1 MKAMQI
7 SQYGKD
13 EKVIL
18 TEVKTPAVGAHD
30 ILIEVYAASVNPVD
44 YKLRD
49 GALKAVR
56 PKKLPLTLGNDF
68 AGIVTKIGAEVTR
81 FKEGDAVY
89 GAASADR
96 WGSFAEYFVVGEQ
109 YAALKPSNLSF
120 TEAASLPLTALTAY
134 QALTEWLDVQPSQK
148 IFIPGGAGGVGVV
161 AIPIAKHLG
170 AYVAT
175 TGSPRGRELINSLH
189 PDLFIDYQTTDFSKQ
204 LTNYDGVF
212 DTRGGDDLIKAFSI
226 LKPKGKIVSIA
237 GIPDKA
243 FAKREELPQ
252 AIQLALAVNAR
263 KVHSLAKKHEVS
275 YHYFMKRAD
284 GIQLEKITHLIE
296 KGVIKPIIDK
306 IFTFEETQAA
316 LDYVEAGKAKGK
328 VVITVKGH
336 LSGS

>member
-148 IFIPGGAGGVGVV
+148 IFIPGVLVV
-161 AIPIAKHLG
+161 WVLLRFQSQN
-170 AYVAT
+170 T
-175 TGSPRGRELINSLH
+175 
-189 PDLFIDYQTTDFSKQ
+189 
-204 LTNYDGVF
+204 
-212 DTRGGDDLIKAFSI
+212 
-226 LKPKGKIVSIA
+226 
-237 GIPDKA
+237 
-243 FAKREELPQ
+243 
-252 AIQLALAVNAR
+252 
-263 KVHSLAKKHEVS
+263 
-275 YHYFMKRAD
+275 
-284 GIQLEKITHLIE
+284 
-296 KGVIKPIIDK
+296 
-306 IFTFEETQAA
+306 
-316 LDYVEAGKAKGK
+316 
-328 VVITVKGH
+328 
-336 LSGS
+336 